1 MIGDDCTLY
10 CFSYT
15 HTHMYVMTMK
25 LRDTLHQSDIQT
37 KKTRCA
43 VYTHIEEN
51 KGHTIDWEKRT
62 FLDKDKALR
71 NEKLKQLYTY
81 APLTKESQSIQFGH

>member
-1 MIGDDCTLY
+1 
-10 CFSYT
+10 
-15 HTHMYVMTMK
+15 MK

-62 FLDKDKALR
+62 FLDKDTQSFEKRKIKEALYICAFDKGISV
-71 NEKLKQLYTY
+71 N
-81 APLTKESQSIQFGH
+81 SI

>member
-1 MIGDDCTLY
+1 MIGDDCTLS

-15 HTHMYVMTMK
+15 HMYVMAMK
-25 LRDTLHQSDIQT
+25 RRDTLHQSDIQT

-51 KGHTIDWEKRT
+51 KGHTIDWENRT
-62 FLDKDKALR
+62 FLDKDKAF
-71 NEKLKQLYTY
+71 EK
-81 APLTKESQSIQFGH
+81 

>member
-1 MIGDDCTLY
+1 MIAHSTV
-10 CFSYT
+10 FHT

-71 NEKLKQLYTY
+71 NEKLKQLVIIVLRI
-81 APLTKESQSIQFGH
+81 PLNFFIFARK